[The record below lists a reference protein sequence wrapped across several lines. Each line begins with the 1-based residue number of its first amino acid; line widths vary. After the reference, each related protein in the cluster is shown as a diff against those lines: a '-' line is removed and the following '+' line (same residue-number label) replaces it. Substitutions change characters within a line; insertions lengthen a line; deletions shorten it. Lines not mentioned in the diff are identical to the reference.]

1 MSRHQ
6 TFIHV
11 REYKVFQFSF
21 SFFSTIPLRFFGTE
35 LLLGYCLNDCLKFF
49 MKDENIMNKESG
61 KIQQKKV
68 MLQSNAYICWLQHE
82 SRKKFLNFQSQF
94 NWNDS
99 EFRPFGILSHTNCLV
114 VIYNVFYYNCGKVM
128 QSSLPFDWE
137 AKCLACNVCI
147 LCKFFNIWYDLS
159 FLTQFSIVFL
169 EFKKDYKSIL
179 IHKKV
184 TWWALTKIFQNF
196 IPSIFKLCFFNRL
209 ISTSDVIL
217 VWILINRTEACS
229 IFPIIKNDLKI

>member
-68 MLQSNAYICWLQHE
+68 MLQSNAYIC
-82 SRKKFLNFQSQF
+82 
-94 NWNDS
+94 
-99 EFRPFGILSHTNCLV
+99 
-114 VIYNVFYYNCGKVM
+114 
-128 QSSLPFDWE
+128 
-137 AKCLACNVCI
+137 
-147 LCKFFNIWYDLS
+147 
-159 FLTQFSIVFL
+159 
-169 EFKKDYKSIL
+169 
-179 IHKKV
+179 
-184 TWWALTKIFQNF
+184 
-196 IPSIFKLCFFNRL
+196 
-209 ISTSDVIL
+209 
-217 VWILINRTEACS
+217 
-229 IFPIIKNDLKI
+229 